1 MKIIFFAI
9 LLLHFLP
16 ASTQKVVIVKF
27 NCHDSVRYITNQEAP
42 QDCEFSFDNES
53 PNIFYA
59 ENFTH
64 QDFFNVVYRNDQSK
78 LVRVKIVSPKYTPS
92 VHDFVFTMNK
102 NNRLLFYY
110 ILKDSQ
116 EEQQLSPRNKN

>member
-16 ASTQKVVIVKF
+16 GNTQKIVIVKF
-27 NCHDSVRYITNQEAP
+27 NCADSVRYVSNQGP
-42 QDCEFSFDNES
+42 PLDCEFSFDSES
-53 PNIFYA
+53 PDIFYA

-64 QDFFNVVYRNDQSK
+64 QDFFNVVLKNDKSK
-78 LVRVKIVSPKYTPS
+78 LARVKLVTPKYTPA

-102 NNRLLFYY
+102 NNGLLYYY

-116 EEQQLSPRNKN
+116 EEEKLSKQPK